1 MQKTKKKSFDW
12 YGMRQHFSIRKYHFG
27 AASVLLGMSL
37 ALGAGAQVA
46 QAEGTVASSEATT
59 VTIASSTAT
68 SASSEAVVTE
78 ETLASTTE
86 TSVLA
91 AETATSTST
100 ETVAS
105 TTETVASTT
114 ASSATTERSAAIN
127 YIVQYVLEDGTVV
140 KADVNAATVNTTET
154 TAKATVVVSTDL
166 PAGYELAS
174 GQTATVTQEVT
185 EGAANVVTVKVVKK
199 AEATTTTA
207 TTESK
212 AKETASSETT
222 TSTETAKPSEAATTA
237 TVAETVKTP
246 ATVEEAKVVLEQ
258 VTSEAE
264 VLANEAERLV
274 AAADSDN
281 TALKAAAA
289 ATKLTATEATA
300 VLNDS
305 AATLEAVNAQIDTV
319 RTNVEALVLELRKY
333 YVNGDIV
340 ALLNTTTSTTAATT
354 LNVTN
359 PNSVNYAQSGVWVI
373 PDPVKAANSGLP
385 VADVKAT
392 ITEAD
397 KGYPTGYSGDQDA
410 NRDTFLIYNLDTVD
424 GYGDGN
430 NFNDWVGHNYYIT
443 FSVSTDKTERETK
456 DVVYA
461 KLVEKTDAG
470 DVVVNTMEL
479 TPGVSNNF
487 DELKVLEGGGERGT
501 TKYGFLYTV
510 QTVNGGTTRSLA
522 IDNSNGS
529 NKNTHLYNKLEP
541 NVVGTEYNSSTAI
554 VPGSTT
560 QTTTYYVKENED
572 TGRPREML
580 AKYTQT
586 DGLVGDAFHI
596 AGAIDF
602 DNYELIASELPTVK
616 SGVLASDYVKGTQ
629 WVVLRGNYNE
639 ARLLTITDESG
650 SLQYQMYMLDP
661 NNPDW
666 ETFYKNNMA
675 NATIDDFKDYFK
687 LMFTS
692 EVIAPGNKNT
702 KEGTFSEKFYEA
714 DKLVLE
720 STVVQ
725 VLNHNGDVLGTLSD
739 DKSTITTTSGATI
752 SVASATNTMV
762 TDTNGDVYTLNH
774 LKVYKTDADGKY
786 VDVDGNVLTPI
797 LWHVDAP
804 QRKVN
809 GKDEIY
815 PGYGTKTPIETDT
828 VTVETGPWDKKDM
841 SKDTESVWYL
851 GWNYHTAA
859 SETRLTDSEAGKTA
873 WDFGGLEMSMPN
885 NNAKNEQHAR
895 YWYSEKGGVEVYY
908 ITADGTVLKDFTA
921 ADGSTVADKN
931 VLVDHGVAGTTY
943 NTETVR
949 YASITAADG
958 TVYYYKEIDT
968 KAADLHPVINDT
980 TDKDYRANEKIDAE
994 DGTITT
1000 DTVKQMTY
1008 VYEKAGSVNVNYVDV
1023 NGTEIKADVLD
1034 VENGQP
1040 GSNYDTLADNRPDTI
1055 VATDGKT
1062 YKLVPAGD
1070 YPVGTV
1076 AADSNLAS
1084 GDAPTGAVEAGV
1096 TKEVTYV
1103 YQEVKGNVIV
1113 NYVDENGKPISGITD
1128 ADKETAS
1135 TVEDTPE
1142 SSTGTE
1148 YNTTDLRPNTITTAD
1163 GKIYKLVPSANPANE
1178 TGKVVEGTT
1187 EVTYVYKLVE
1197 GDVIVHYVDTEG
1209 NTIAKDVTDTQ
1220 ITDTGTDYNTK
1231 KDNKPEKIV
1240 NDETGKT
1247 YYILPEN
1254 EVKDGSAPEVGKVVE
1269 GTSHVTYVYQEAGN
1283 VVVNYITEDGKP
1295 LSGTT
1300 NTGATTAS
1308 TVDDTKDGKPGSTYD
1323 TTDLKP
1329 TKITTD
1335 EGKTYELVPAS
1346 TVGDETGD
1354 VEAGKTKEV
1363 TYVYKEVKG
1372 NVVVNYVNT
1381 DGKVIQAPVTDTPE
1395 TSTGTDYN
1403 TTDKKPEKI
1412 VEDATGDVYYI
1423 LPQDEVQAGS
1433 APETGKVVEGTT
1445 EVTYVY
1451 QKAGNVVVNYITE
1464 DGTVIKD
1471 PVNDETNQK
1480 PGTEYNTTDNKPT
1493 TITTKDGKTYELI
1506 PAATRGNETGDVEA
1520 GKTTEVTYVYKEVK
1534 GSVVVNYISTTG
1546 EELQA
1551 QVVDTPESSTGTGYD
1566 TTDVKPETITTK
1578 DGRTF
1583 KLVPKMTQGSET
1595 GDVVPGV
1602 TEVTYVYEEVK
1613 GDVVVN
1619 YVNTDRKVI
1628 ATPVVDTKTTSTGTA
1643 YDTTDNKPEKIVEDA
1658 TGDVYYYKEV
1668 QAGSNETGKV
1678 VEGTTEVTYVYEK
1691 AGNVVVNYTLA
1702 DGTVIKDPVKDETNQ
1717 KPGSPYDTKDNKPET
1732 ITTTDG
1738 KVYKLVPTAT
1748 KGNETG
1754 DVEAGKTIEVTYIYE
1769 EVKSDVV
1776 VEYYNTAGEVIAK
1789 TVVDEDDKSVGTD
1802 YDTDVDNKPA
1812 KITTEDG
1819 TVYYYKEVKDSSAP
1833 TTGKVAET
1841 TTTVQYVYEQAGNV
1855 VVNYKL
1861 EDGTVIKAPV
1871 NDETNAKPGTEYNTT
1886 DNKPETITTADGKT
1900 YELIPTATIGKET
1913 GNVEAG
1919 KTTEVT
1925 YVYKEVKGSVVVNY
1939 VNTAGEV
1946 IAPQVVDTKTTST
1959 GTDYDTTDN
1968 KPAKITTKDGKTYK
1982 LVPTLTKGSET
1993 GDVVPGVTQ
2002 VTYVYEEVKGDVV
2015 VNYVNTDGKVIASQ
2029 VVDTKTT
2036 STGTDYDT
2044 TDNKPAKITAE
2055 DGTVYYYKE
2064 VDATSATETGKV
2076 VEGTTE
2082 ITYVYE
2088 QAGSVTV
2095 NYVTTD
2101 GTVIKSPVKD
2111 EENAEPGK
2119 TYSTEDNKPETITTE
2134 DGKTYK
2140 LVPNA
2145 TTGEEN
2151 GTITSGEDKQ
2161 VTYVYEEVKGDVVV
2175 EYYNTAGE
2183 KIAKDVEDT
2192 PASST
2197 GTAYTTLDN
2206 KPAKITAADG
2216 TVYYYKE
2223 VKADS
2228 AAETGDVV
2236 EGTTTV
2242 QYVYEPAGSV
2252 TVNYVTTNGTPI
2264 KTPVKDEENAEP
2276 GKSYSTEDNKPTT
2289 ITTEDGKTYKLV
2301 PSLTTGEEKGSV
2313 TPGEDKQVTYVY
2325 EEVKGNVVVNYID
2338 TEGNVIKAP
2347 VTDTPSTST
2356 GTSYDTTDNKPTT
2369 ITTEDGTEYKLVPV
2383 LTKGN
2388 ENGSVVE
2395 GTTQVTYVY
2404 QKVTPAAKTGNV
2416 VVEYYNTAGKQ
2427 IASDVVDTPETTT
2440 GTVYETFDFKPAS
2453 ITKDGVTYF
2462 YKEVKDT
2469 SAAEKGT
2476 VVEGTTTVQYVYEP
2490 AGSVTVNY
2498 VTTDGTVIKSPVKD
2512 EENAK
2517 PGKTYSTED
2526 NKPTTITTEDGKTY
2540 KLVPSSTTGEENGSV
2555 TSGEDKQVTY
2565 VYEEVKGDVVVN
2577 YIDTEGNVIK
2587 APVTDTPSTS
2597 TGTSYDTTDNKPTT
2611 ITTEDGT
2618 EYKLVPVLTKGEENG
2633 SVVEGT
2639 TQVTYVYQKV
2649 TTPAPNPNGSVV
2661 VNYVNTNGE
2670 TIATSVNDTTD
2681 AALDTTYNT
2690 TDFKPAVIKH
2700 NGVTYFYKEVK
2711 AGDNE
2716 SGKVVEGT
2724 TEVTYVYEPA
2734 GSVTVNYV
2742 TTNGTV
2748 IKSPVKDEENAEPG
2762 KTYTTEDNKPSTIT
2776 TEDGKTYKLVPSLTT
2791 GEENGSVTPGE
2802 DKQVTYVY
2810 EEVKGNVLVNYI
2822 DTEGN
2827 VIAAQVEDTSSTST
2841 GTSYD
2846 TTDNKPTTITI
2857 ADGSVY
2863 ELVPVLTQGN
2873 ENGSVVE
2880 GTTEVTYV
2888 YRKVSS
2894 AVKSPVTNHVDEN
2907 GKSISPQED
2916 GTKPNTSIPGYEFTG
2931 KTTTDEDGNVTHV
2944 YRKVSPKGTVVV
2956 NYVTEDGT
2964 VIKSPVNDETDA
2976 PAGKSYDTTDNKPTE
2991 ITKEDG
2997 SRYVLIPSKTIGTEN
3012 GTVEGGKTTEI
3023 TYVYKKVAN
3032 WIPEIPGVPEN
3043 ERPVVPYPFDPN
3055 NPDVPVTPTP
3065 GTVIPNVPGYTPVD
3079 PKDNT
3084 PLKPVD
3090 PNDPGKGYVPPTPE
3104 KPGEDTPIPYV
3115 QNGNVVVNYV
3125 TEDGTVIKAPVQD
3138 ETNVPAGKSYDT
3150 TDNKPKTITTEDG
3163 TTYELVRVDGSE
3175 NGKVEGGKTTEVT
3188 YVYRKVTPAKKV
3200 VTKHVDEE
3208 GNPIAPQED
3217 GTTPNKSIPG
3227 YEFTGKTTTDENG
3240 NTTHVYRKVT
3250 TPAKKVVT
3258 KHVDENGNPVS
3269 PQEEGTTPNKGNSIP
3284 GYVYVSTTTDS
3295 DGNTTHV
3302 YRKVKTSHI
3311 DENGNPISPEEEG
3324 KTSNKG
3330 TSIPGY
3336 EFTGKTITLPNGDT
3350 LHIYR
3355 KKTPGTPTT
3364 PVTPEPGRPGT
3375 QVPSAP
3381 AKPGQPATPKA
3392 GKAQLPNTGETSSAT
3407 GVLGVAM
3414 LVAALAIAGKRRRNE
3429 D

>member
-1 MQKTKKKSFDW
+1 MRKAKKKSFDW
-12 YGMRQHFSIRKYHFG
+12 YGTRQHFSIRKYHFG

-37 ALGAGAQVA
+37 ALGAGAQAV
-46 QAEGTVASSEATT
+46 QAEETLASSETT
-59 VTIASSTAT
+59 TAVASTTDT
-68 SASSEAVVTE
+68 SASSEAVVE
-78 ETLASTTE
+78 EATVASSTE
-86 TSVLA
+86 TAVSA
-91 AETATSTST
+91 SETATSTSSST
-100 ETVAS
+100 EAS
-105 TTETVASTT
+105 TTETVAT
-114 ASSATTERSAAIN
+114 ATATSTERSAVIN

-140 KADVNAATVNTTET
+140 KADVKLATVSTTE
-154 TAKATVVVSTDL
+154 ATGKTSVTVATEL

-199 AEATTTTA
+199 AEATA

-212 AKETASSETT
+212 ATETASSETT
-222 TSTETAKPSEAATTA
+222 TSTETKAATTEA
-237 TVAETVKTP
+237 VAETVKTP

-274 AAADSDN
+274 AASDSDN

-305 AATLEAVNAQIDTV
+305 AATLEAVNAQIDAV
-319 RTNVEALVLELRKY
+319 RTNVEAFAVELRKY
-333 YVNGDIV
+333 LGTDAIEIVLNNTFSDLQVGEGLGVLVEASTTATPSMDDPNGAGIKPHTLRTGITATSEPGWYTFDSYDLYSYNENMKGDVFKGTEVNAYMRFSMDSDPTTNTILAELVSKADGQVIEKHTVDPNSSVLFTYPKTIDTDNENILMRYETQTAVNGSTYGNLRFIGDGTGTIYNNTIIPV
-340 ALLNTTTSTTAATT
+340 YQINTTTYKVEDGRILATYNLQT
-354 LNVTN
+354 IGGQTVTSSGQRDFVGYEFVEKLVE
-359 PNSVNYAQSGVWVI
+359 PAQGGYPVGTVYVSGVVNT
-373 PDPVKAANSGLP
+373 A
-385 VADVKAT
+385 
-392 ITEAD
+392 
-397 KGYPTGYSGDQDA
+397 
-410 NRDTFLIYNLDTVD
+410 
-424 GYGDGN
+424 
-430 NFNDWVGHNYYIT
+430 
-443 FSVSTDKTERETK
+443 TDKTNTIQYKVIRTIVSNTEYVHDIYVLDPTYTGPVDWDGLDTRGFFKLLETSHLSYTPDRVQYDYNTEGRIWADHTIDPDTGYMVFAESPLNDK
-456 DVVYA
+456 GSKYRVVASWSGNDKTDGLYGRIYIGAQVWTKADTGADTPFGWKTFGDTFVNLDYAPFGIQQTLRGASTPAALTTTYVYRALKQEAIIRYQVEGATDYLEESAIQTGDSGTEINYSTQETIDKYKKLGYELVSDDFTITNGQDYDTDTTVRQEFLVVIKPRIEEVPNTAVPGQPVDPTDPNSPVWPDSINNLETTQEVTRTTEYKYEDGTPVRVDAAGNILPKGSEGTPLVKTETVTFTRPAQVNLVTGEVTYGEWAADSTDVLNGNLIPEITDYTATRTTLEGADAPMTESVTDKKVVATDADINEVVYYTPNP
-461 KLVEKTDAG
+461 KYG
-470 DVVVNTMEL
+470 DVVVNYVNTD
-479 TPGVSNNF
+479 G
-487 DELKVLEGGGERGT
+487 KVIANPVVDTNDAL
-501 TKYGFLYTV
+501 
-510 QTVNGGTTRSLA
+510 
-522 IDNSNGS
+522 
-529 NKNTHLYNKLEP
+529 
-541 NVVGTEYNSSTAI
+541 VGTDYSTADQVPEKI
-554 VPGSTT
+554 V
-560 QTTTYYVKENED
+560 ED
-572 TGRPREML
+572 ATG
-580 AKYTQT
+580 
-586 DGLVGDAFHI
+586 D
-596 AGAIDF
+596 
-602 DNYELIASELPTVK
+602 
-616 SGVLASDYVKGTQ
+616 
-629 WVVLRGNYNE
+629 
-639 ARLLTITDESG
+639 
-650 SLQYQMYMLDP
+650 
-661 NNPDW
+661 
-666 ETFYKNNMA
+666 
-675 NATIDDFKDYFK
+675 
-687 LMFTS
+687 
-692 EVIAPGNKNT
+692 
-702 KEGTFSEKFYEA
+702 
-714 DKLVLE
+714 
-720 STVVQ
+720 
-725 VLNHNGDVLGTLSD
+725 
-739 DKSTITTTSGATI
+739 
-752 SVASATNTMV
+752 
-762 TDTNGDVYTLNH
+762 
-774 LKVYKTDADGKY
+774 
-786 VDVDGNVLTPI
+786 
-797 LWHVDAP
+797 
-804 QRKVN
+804 
-809 GKDEIY
+809 
-815 PGYGTKTPIETDT
+815 
-828 VTVETGPWDKKDM
+828 
-841 SKDTESVWYL
+841 
-851 GWNYHTAA
+851 
-859 SETRLTDSEAGKTA
+859 
-873 WDFGGLEMSMPN
+873 
-885 NNAKNEQHAR
+885 
-895 YWYSEKGGVEVYY
+895 
-908 ITADGTVLKDFTA
+908 
-921 ADGSTVADKN
+921 
-931 VLVDHGVAGTTY
+931 
-943 NTETVR
+943 
-949 YASITAADG
+949 
-958 TVYYYKEIDT
+958 VYYYKEIKPEDAT
-968 KAADLHPVINDT
+968 KETGTVVEGT
-980 TDKDYRANEKIDAE
+980 TE
-994 DGTITT
+994 
-1000 DTVKQMTY
+1000 VTY
-1008 VYEKAGSVNVNYVDV
+1008 VYEKAGDVVIKYVDV
-1023 NGTEIKADVLD
+1023 NGLELKAPV
-1034 VENGQP
+1034 
-1040 GSNYDTLADNRPDTI
+1040 SDT
-1055 VATDGKT
+1055 TDGKPGSDYNTAEGTEKPATITTADGKVYKLAPAAT
-1062 YKLVPAGD
+1062 YK
-1070 YPVGTV
+1070 VGTV
-1076 AADSNLAS
+1076 SDDNNLTS
-1084 GDAPTGAVEAGV
+1084 GATPTGTVEAGV

-1103 YQEVKGNVIV
+1103 YQEVKSDVVVEYYDTEGN
-1113 NYVDENGKPISGITD
+1113 PISGT
-1128 ADKETAS
+1128 ETGNATS
-1135 TVEDTPE
+1135 VEDTKDA
-1142 SSTGTE
+1142 SVGTD
-1148 YNTTDLRPNTITTAD
+1148 YNTDDKKPAKITAAD
-1163 GKIYKLVPSANPANE
+1163 GTVYYYKEVKDTSKPT
-1178 TGKVVEGTT
+1178 TGKVAETT
-1187 EVTYVYKLVE
+1187 TTVQYVYEKA
-1197 GDVIVHYVDTEG
+1197 GDVIVHYIT
-1209 NTIAKDVTDTQ
+1209 TD
-1220 ITDTGTDYNTK
+1220 GT
-1231 KDNKPEKIV
+1231 PI
-1240 NDETGKT
+1240 
-1247 YYILPEN
+1247 
-1254 EVKDGSAPEVGKVVE
+1254 
-1269 GTSHVTYVYQEAGN
+1269 
-1283 VVVNYITEDGKP
+1283 
-1295 LSGTT
+1295 SGVT
-1300 NTGATTAS
+1300 NTGSVTAS
-1308 TVDDTKDGKPGSTYD
+1308 TVDDTVNGKPGSTYD
-1323 TTDLKP
+1323 TSDLRP
-1329 TKITTD
+1329 TTITTD
-1335 EGKTYELVPAS
+1335 EGKTYELVP
-1346 TVGDETGD
+1346 T
-1354 VEAGKTKEV
+1354 
-1363 TYVYKEVKG
+1363 
-1372 NVVVNYVNT
+1372 
-1381 DGKVIQAPVTDTPE
+1381 
-1395 TSTGTDYN
+1395 
-1403 TTDKKPEKI
+1403 
-1412 VEDATGDVYYI
+1412 ATI
-1423 LPQDEVQAGS
+1423 
-1433 APETGKVVEGTT
+1433 
-1445 EVTYVY
+1445 
-1451 QKAGNVVVNYITE
+1451 
-1464 DGTVIKD
+1464 
-1471 PVNDETNQK
+1471 
-1480 PGTEYNTTDNKPT
+1480 
-1493 TITTKDGKTYELI
+1493 
-1506 PAATRGNETGDVEA
+1506 GNETGDVEA

-1619 YVNTDRKVI
+1619 YVNTDGKVI

-1658 TGDVYYYKEV
+1658 TGDVYYILPTDEV
-1668 QAGSNETGKV
+1668 KAGDKETGKV
-1678 VEGTTEVTYVYEK
+1678 VEGTTEVTYIYQK
-1691 AGNVVVNYTLA
+1691 AGNVVVNYITE
-1702 DGTVIKDPVKDETNQ
+1702 DGTVIKQPVNDETNQ
-1717 KPGSPYDTKDNKPET
+1717 KPGTEYNTTDNKHET
-1732 ITTTDG
+1732 IITTDG
-1738 KVYKLVPTAT
+1738 KVYKLVPAAT
-1748 KGNETG
+1748 IGNETG
-1754 DVEAGKTIEVTYIYE
+1754 DVEAGKTTEVTYVYK
-1769 EVKSDVV
+1769 EVTSDVV

-1841 TTTVQYVYEQAGNV
+1841 TTTVQ
-1855 VVNYKL
+1855 
-1861 EDGTVIKAPV
+1861 
-1871 NDETNAKPGTEYNTT
+1871 
-1886 DNKPETITTADGKT
+1886 
-1900 YELIPTATIGKET
+1900 
-1913 GNVEAG
+1913 
-1919 KTTEVT
+1919 
-1925 YVYKEVKGSVVVNY
+1925 
-1939 VNTAGEV
+1939 
-1946 IAPQVVDTKTTST
+1946 
-1959 GTDYDTTDN
+1959 
-1968 KPAKITTKDGKTYK
+1968 
-1982 LVPTLTKGSET
+1982 
-1993 GDVVPGVTQ
+1993 
-2002 VTYVYEEVKGDVV
+2002 
-2015 VNYVNTDGKVIASQ
+2015 
-2029 VVDTKTT
+2029 
-2036 STGTDYDT
+2036 
-2044 TDNKPAKITAE
+2044 
-2055 DGTVYYYKE
+2055 
-2064 VDATSATETGKV
+2064 
-2076 VEGTTE
+2076 
-2082 ITYVYE
+2082 YVYE

-2197 GTAYTTLDN
+2197 GTAYTTLDY
-2206 KPAKITAADG
+2206 KPTKITAADG

-2242 QYVYEPAGSV
+2242 KYVYEQAGNV
-2252 TVNYVTTNGTPI
+2252 VVNYITEDGTVIKKPVNDETNAAPGSEYNTT
-2264 KTPVKDEENAEP
+2264 
-2276 GKSYSTEDNKPTT
+2276 DNKPTT
-2289 ITTEDGKTYKLV
+2289 ITTEDGKTYELIPTATIGTEEGTVEAGK
-2301 PSLTTGEEKGSV
+2301 TTE
-2313 TPGEDKQVTYVY
+2313 VTYVY
-2325 EEVKGNVVVNYID
+2325 KEVKGSVVVNYVTTD
-2338 TEGNVIKAP
+2338 GTVIQAP
-2347 VTDTPSTST
+2347 VTDTPETST

-2369 ITTEDGTEYKLVPV
+2369 ITKDGKTYKLVPT
-2383 LTKGN
+2383 LTKGSETGDVVPGVTEVTYVYEEVKGDVVVN
-2388 ENGSVVE
+2388 YVNTDGKVIATPVVDTKTTSTGTAYDTTDNKPTKIVEDSTGDVYYYKEVDATSATETGKVVE
-2395 GTTQVTYVY
+2395 GTTEVTYVY
-2404 QKVTPAAKTGNV
+2404 EQAGNVVVNYITEDGTVIKSPVNDETNAAPGSGYNTTDNKPTTITTEDGTTYELVPSATIGTENGEVESGKTTEVTYVYRKVETPTPVAKTGNV
-2416 VVEYYNTAGKQ
+2416 VVEYYNTAGEE

-2498 VTTDGTVIKSPVKD
+2498 VTTNGTVIKSPVKD
-2512 EENAK
+2512 EENAE

-2540 KLVPSSTTGEENGSV
+2540 KLVPSLTTGEENGSV

-2681 AALDTTYNT
+2681 AALDTTYDT
-2690 TDFKPAVIKH
+2690 TDYKPAVIKH

-2762 KTYTTEDNKPSTIT
+2762 KTYTTEDNKPTTIT

-2791 GEENGSVTPGE
+2791 GEENGSVTSGE
-2802 DKQVTYVY
+2802 DKKVTYVY
-2810 EEVKGNVLVNYI
+2810 EEVKGNVVVNYI

-2827 VIAAQVEDTSSTST
+2827 VIKASVTDTPSTST
-2841 GTSYD
+2841 GTSYN

-2880 GTTEVTYV
+2880 GTTQVTYV

-2916 GTKPNTSIPGYEFTG
+2916 GTKPNRSIPNFEFTG
-2931 KTTTDEDGNVTHV
+2931 KTTIDEDGNVTHV

-2976 PAGKSYDTTDNKPTE
+2976 PAGKSYGTTDNKPTE
-2991 ITKEDG
+2991 ITTEDG

-3227 YEFTGKTTTDENG
+3227 YEFTGKT
-3240 NTTHVYRKVT
+3240 V
-3250 TPAKKVVT
+3250 
-3258 KHVDENGNPVS
+3258 
-3269 PQEEGTTPNKGNSIP
+3269 
-3284 GYVYVSTTTDS
+3284 TDS
-3295 DGNTTHV
+3295 DGNTTHI
-3302 YRKVKTSHI
+3302 YRKVVTNHV
-3311 DENGNPISPEEEG
+3311 DEDGNIINPQED
-3324 KTSNKG
+3324 G
-3330 TSIPGY
+3330 TTPDKSIPGY

-3350 LHIYR
+3350 IHIYR

-3375 QVPSAP
+3375 PVTPTP
-3381 AKPGQPATPKA
+3381 GKPGTPATPTP
-3392 GKAQLPNTGETSSAT
+3392 GKPGTPATPAPGKPATPATPASAAPGQLPNTGETSSAA
-3407 GVLGVAM
+3407 GVLGAAM

>member
-1 MQKTKKKSFDW
+1 MRKAKKKSFDW
-12 YGMRQHFSIRKYHFG
+12 YGTRQHFSIRKYHFG

-37 ALGAGAQVA
+37 ALGAGAQAV
-46 QAEGTVASSEATT
+46 QA
-59 VTIASSTAT
+59 
-68 SASSEAVVTE
+68 E
-78 ETLASTTE
+78 ETLASSETTTAVASTTDTSASTEAVVEEATVASSTE
-86 TSVLA
+86 TAVSA
-91 AETATSTST
+91 SETATSTSSST
-100 ETVAS
+100 EAS
-105 TTETVASTT
+105 TTETVAT
-114 ASSATTERSAAIN
+114 ATATSTERSAAIN

-140 KADVNAATVNTTET
+140 KADVKLAAVSTTEA
-154 TAKATVVVSTDL
+154 TAKTSVTVATEL

-174 GQTATVTQEVT
+174 GQTATVTQDVT

-199 AEATTTTA
+199 AEATTTTS

-212 AKETASSETT
+212 ATETATSETT
-222 TSTETAKPSEAATTA
+222 TSTETKAATTEA
-237 TVAETVKTP
+237 VAETVKTP
-246 ATVEEAKVVLEQ
+246 TTVEEAKVVLEQ

-274 AAADSDN
+274 AASDSDN

-305 AATLEAVNAQIDTV
+305 AATLESVNAQIDAV
-319 RTNVEALVLELRKY
+319 RTNVEALALELRKY

-340 ALLNTTTSTTAATT
+340 ALLNTTTSTTAATS
-354 LNVTN
+354 LKVTN
-359 PNSVNYAQSGVWVI
+359 PNSVDYAQDGIWVI

-385 VADVKAT
+385 VADVEAT

-410 NRDTFLIYNLDTVD
+410 NRDTFLIYNLDTVN

-430 NFNDWVGHNYYIT
+430 NFNDWVGKNYYIT

-487 DELKVLEGGGERGT
+487 DQLKVLEGDATHNT
-501 TKYGFLYTV
+501 TYGFLYTV

-522 IDNSNGS
+522 ISNTNGS
-529 NKNTHLYNKLEP
+529 NKNTHLYNKLETTK
-541 NVVGTEYNSSTAI
+541 VGTEYNSSTAI

-629 WVVLRGNYNE
+629 WIVLRGNYNE

-675 NATIDDFKDYFK
+675 NATIDDLKDYFK

-774 LKVYKTDADGKY
+774 LKVYKTDADGNY
-786 VDVDGNVLTPI
+786 VDADGNVLTPI
-797 LWHVDAP
+797 LWSVDAP

-809 GKDEIY
+809 DHYEIY
-815 PGYGTKTPIETDT
+815 PGYGTVTPFKTDT
-828 VTVETGPWDKKDM
+828 VTVETGPWDKTDM

-851 GWNYHTAA
+851 GWNYHTAD
-859 SETRLTDSEAGKTA
+859 SEKRLTDTEAGKTA

-895 YWYSEKGGVEVYY
+895 YWYTEKGGVEVYY
-908 ITADGTVLKDFTA
+908 ITSDGTVLKNFTA
-921 ADGSTVADKN
+921 NDGSTVADKN
-931 VLVDHGVAGTTY
+931 VVVDHGDTDSAYDTTS
-943 NTETVR
+943 VR
-949 YASITAADG
+949 YSSIKAADG
-958 TVYYYKEIDT
+958 TVYLYKEIDT
-968 KAADLHPVINDT
+968 TTANLHPVVNDT
-980 TDKDYRANEKIDAE
+980 TDTDYRANEKIDAE
-994 DGTITT
+994 TGTIKT
-1000 DTVKQMTY
+1000 DTVKQLTY
-1008 VYEKAGSVNVNYVDV
+1008 VYEKAG
-1023 NGTEIKADVLD
+1023 
-1034 VENGQP
+1034 
-1040 GSNYDTLADNRPDTI
+1040 
-1055 VATDGKT
+1055 
-1062 YKLVPAGD
+1062 
-1070 YPVGTV
+1070 
-1076 AADSNLAS
+1076 
-1084 GDAPTGAVEAGV
+1084 
-1096 TKEVTYV
+1096 
-1103 YQEVKGNVIV
+1103 NVIV
-1113 NYVDENGKPISGITD
+1113 HYVDENGQPISGITN
-1128 ADKETAS
+1128 AGTKNQGTTES
-1135 TVEDTPE
+1135 TVTDTDY
-1142 SSTGTE
+1142 SVGGTA
-1148 YNTTDLRPNTITTAD
+1148 YDTKDLKPNTITTAD
-1163 GKIYKLVPSANPANE
+1163 GKIYKLVPAATQGNE
-1178 TGKVVEGTT
+1178 TGEVVAGETL

-1209 NTIAKDVTDTQ
+1209 NTIADDVTDTQ
-1220 ITDTGTDYNTK
+1220 ITDTGTDYDTT
-1231 KDNKPEKIV
+1231 DNKPNKIV
-1240 NDETGKT
+1240 NDKTGDV
-1247 YYILPEN
+1247 YYILPTD
-1254 EVKDGSAPEVGKVVE
+1254 EVKAGDKETGKVVE
-1269 GTSHVTYVYQEAGN
+1269 GTTEVTYIYQKAGN

-1346 TVGDETGD
+1346 TVGDETGT

-1619 YVNTDRKVI
+1619 YVNTDGKVI
-1628 ATPVVDTKTTSTGTA
+1628 ASQVVDTKTTSTGTD

-1658 TGDVYYYKEV
+1658 TGDVYYILPTDEV
-1668 QAGSNETGKV
+1668 KAGDKETGKV
-1678 VEGTTEVTYVYEK
+1678 VEGTTEVTYIYQK
-1691 AGNVVVNYTLA
+1691 AGNVVVNYITE
-1702 DGTVIKDPVKDETNQ
+1702 DGTVIKQPVNDETNQ
-1717 KPGSPYDTKDNKPET
+1717 KPGTEYNTTDNKHET

-1738 KVYKLVPTAT
+1738 KVYKLVPAAT
-1748 KGNETG
+1748 IGNETG
-1754 DVEAGKTIEVTYIYE
+1754 DVEAGKTTEVTYVYK
-1769 EVKSDVV
+1769 EVTSDVV

-1789 TVVDEDDKSVGTD
+1789 TVVDEDDKSVGTV
-1802 YDTDVDNKPA
+1802 YNTDEDNKPE

-1855 VVNYKL
+1855 VVNYIT
-1861 EDGTVIKAPV
+1861 EDGTVIKDPV
-1871 NDETNAKPGTEYNTT
+1871 NDETNAAPGSDYNTT
-1886 DNKPETITTADGKT
+1886 DNKPTTITTENGKT
-1900 YELIPTATIGKET
+1900 YELIPTATIGNET

-1939 VNTAGEV
+1939 VTTDGTV
-1946 IAPQVVDTKTTST
+1946 IQARVTDTPETST
-1959 GTDYDTTDN
+1959 GTSYDTTDN
-1968 KPAKITTKDGKTYK
+1968 KPTTITKDGKTYK

-2015 VNYVNTDGKVIASQ
+2015 VNYVNTAGEVIAPQ

-2036 STGTDYDT
+2036 STGTGYDT
-2044 TDNKPAKITAE
+2044 TDNKPAKITTE

-2064 VDATSATETGKV
+2064 VDAKSATETGNV

-2082 ITYVYE
+2082 VTYVYE
-2088 QAGSVTV
+2088 KAGSVTV

-2101 GTVIKSPVKD
+2101 GTVIKS
-2111 EENAEPGK
+2111 
-2119 TYSTEDNKPETITTE
+2119 
-2134 DGKTYK
+2134 
-2140 LVPNA
+2140 
-2145 TTGEEN
+2145 
-2151 GTITSGEDKQ
+2151 
-2161 VTYVYEEVKGDVVV
+2161 
-2175 EYYNTAGE
+2175 
-2183 KIAKDVEDT
+2183 
-2192 PASST
+2192 
-2197 GTAYTTLDN
+2197 
-2206 KPAKITAADG
+2206 
-2216 TVYYYKE
+2216 
-2223 VKADS
+2223 
-2228 AAETGDVV
+2228 
-2236 EGTTTV
+2236 
-2242 QYVYEPAGSV
+2242 
-2252 TVNYVTTNGTPI
+2252 
-2264 KTPVKDEENAEP
+2264 PVKDEENAEP

-2289 ITTEDGKTYKLV
+2289 ITTEDGKTYRLV
-2301 PSLTTGEEKGSV
+2301 PNKTTGEENGTV
-2313 TPGEDKQVTYVY
+2313 TSGEDKQITYVY
-2325 EEVKGNVVVNYID
+2325 EEVKGDVVVNYVD

-2347 VTDTPSTST
+2347 VTDTASTST
-2356 GTSYDTTDNKPTT
+2356 GTAYDTTDNKPET

-2416 VVEYYNTAGKQ
+2416 VVEYYNTAGEK

-2498 VTTDGTVIKSPVKD
+2498 VTTNGTVIKSPVKD
-2512 EENAK
+2512 EENAE

-2526 NKPTTITTEDGKTY
+2526 NKPSTITTEDGKTY
-2540 KLVPSSTTGEENGSV
+2540 KLVPNSTTGEENGSV

-2681 AALDTTYNT
+2681 AALDTAYDT
-2690 TDFKPAVIKH
+2690 TDYKPAVIKH
-2700 NGVTYFYKEVK
+2700 NGVTYYYKEVK
-2711 AGDNE
+2711 AGDSE
-2716 SGKVVEGT
+2716 TGKVVEGT

-2742 TTNGTV
+2742 TTDGTV
-2748 IKSPVKDEENAEPG
+2748 IKTPVKDEENAEPG
-2762 KTYTTEDNKPSTIT
+2762 KTYSTEDNKPTTIT

-2791 GEENGSVTPGE
+2791 GEENGSVTSGE

-2810 EEVKGNVLVNYI
+2810 EEVKGNVVVNYI

-2827 VIAAQVEDTSSTST
+2827 VIASPVEDTASTST
-2841 GTSYD
+2841 GTGYN
-2846 TTDNKPTTITI
+2846 TTDNKPTTITT

-2863 ELVPVLTQGN
+2863 EIVPVLTQGN

-2880 GTTEVTYV
+2880 GTTQVTYV

-2907 GKSISPQED
+2907 GKTISPQED

-2931 KTTTDEDGNVTHV
+2931 KTTVDEDGNVTHV
-2944 YRKVSPKGTVVV
+2944 YRKVTPKGTVVV

-2964 VIKSPVNDETDA
+2964 VISKPVTDT
-2976 PAGKSYDTTDNKPTE
+2976 PSSDVDTPYDTTDNKP
-2991 ITKEDG
+2991 G
-2997 SRYVLIPSKTIGTEN
+2997 
-3012 GTVEGGKTTEI
+3012 
-3023 TYVYKKVAN
+3023 
-3032 WIPEIPGVPEN
+3032 
-3043 ERPVVPYPFDPN
+3043 
-3055 NPDVPVTPTP
+3055 
-3065 GTVIPNVPGYTPVD
+3065 
-3079 PKDNT
+3079 
-3084 PLKPVD
+3084 
-3090 PNDPGKGYVPPTPE
+3090 
-3104 KPGEDTPIPYV
+3104 
-3115 QNGNVVVNYV
+3115 
-3125 TEDGTVIKAPVQD
+3125 
-3138 ETNVPAGKSYDT
+3138 
-3150 TDNKPKTITTEDG
+3150 TITFNGEE
-3163 TTYELVRVDGSE
+3163 YELVRVDGTE
-3175 NGKVEGGKTTEVT
+3175 NGKVVEGETVVT
-3188 YVYRKVTPAKKV
+3188 YVYRKVTPAKTV

-3250 TPAKKVVT
+3250 PAKKVVT
-3258 KHVDENGNPVS
+3258 KHVDENGNPIA
-3269 PQEEGTTPNKGNSIP
+3269 PQEDGTTPNK
-3284 GYVYVSTTTDS
+3284 
-3295 DGNTTHV
+3295 
-3302 YRKVKTSHI
+3302 
-3311 DENGNPISPEEEG
+3311 
-3324 KTSNKG
+3324 
-3330 TSIPGY
+3330 SIPGY
-3336 EFTGKTITLPNGDT
+3336 EFTGKTTTDENGNTTHVYRKVTPAKKVVTNHVDEDGNPIAPQEDGTTPNKSIPGYEFTGKTVTDSDGNT
-3350 LHIYR
+3350 THIYR
-3355 KKTPGTPTT
+3355 KVETPAKKVVTNHVDENGNPIAPQEDGTTPNKSIPGYEFTGKTYTDENGNTIHVYRKIPTT

-3375 QVPSAP
+3375 PVTPTP
-3381 AKPGQPATPKA
+3381 GKPGTPVTPEPGRPGTPATPA
-3392 GKAQLPNTGETSSAT
+3392 TPAPGKPATPATPASAAPGQLPNTGETSSAA
-3407 GVLGVAM
+3407 GVLGAAM
-3414 LVAALAIAGKRRRNE
+3414 LVAALALVGKRRRNE

>member
-1 MQKTKKKSFDW
+1 MRKAKKKSFDW
-12 YGMRQHFSIRKYHFG
+12 YGTRQHFSIRKYHFG

-37 ALGAGAQVA
+37 ALGAGAQAV
-46 QAEGTVASSEATT
+46 QAEETLASSETT
-59 VTIASSTAT
+59 TAVASTTDT
-68 SASSEAVVTE
+68 SASSEAVVE
-78 ETLASTTE
+78 EATVASSTE
-86 TSVLA
+86 TAVSA
-91 AETATSTST
+91 SETATSTSSST
-100 ETVAS
+100 EAS
-105 TTETVASTT
+105 TTETVAT
-114 ASSATTERSAAIN
+114 ATATSTERSAAIN

-199 AEATTTTA
+199 AEEKAAITSETTSSATTTA
-207 TTESK
+207 TEE
-212 AKETASSETT
+212 ATT
-222 TSTETAKPSEAATTA
+222 PATA
-237 TVAETVKTP
+237 TVTETVKTP

-274 AAADSDN
+274 AASDSDN

-305 AATLEAVNAQIDTV
+305 AATLESVNAQIDAV
-319 RTNVEALVLELRKY
+319 RTNVEALALELRKY
-333 YVNGDIV
+333 FVNGDIV
-340 ALLNTTTSTTAATT
+340 ALLNTTTSADGTSTIDASNA
-354 LNVTN
+354 
-359 PNSVNYAQSGVWVI
+359 NSIYYAQNGVWYI

-385 VADVKAT
+385 VGDQEAT
-392 ITEAD
+392 ITEGNKNIPD
-397 KGYPTGYSGDQDA
+397 GYIADQDA
-410 NRDTFLIYNLDTVD
+410 NRDTFLILNLDAVA
-424 GYGDGN
+424 GDGLG
-430 NFNDWVGHNYYIT
+430 FNEWVGKNYYIT
-443 FSVSTDKTERETK
+443 FSVSTDKAERDAN

-461 KLVEKTDAG
+461 KLVEKTDSG
-470 DVVVNTMEL
+470 STVVNTIEL
-479 TPGVSNNF
+479 QKGIQNNF
-487 DELKVLEGGGERGT
+487 DELKVLEGDRDRGT
-501 TKYGFLYTV
+501 VYGFTYNV
-510 QTVNGGTTRSLA
+510 QTVNGGTTRNIALA
-522 IDNSNGS
+522 NSNGNNRNAIVYS
-529 NKNTHLYNKLEP
+529 KLESSR
-541 NVVGTEYNSSTAI
+541 VGVPFTATTFL
-554 VPGSTT
+554 VTGSTT
-560 QTTTYYVKENED
+560 QTTSYFVKENAS
-572 TGRPREML
+572 TGRVRELL

-586 DGLVGDAFHI
+586 DGLIGDAFHI

-602 DNYELIASELPTVK
+602 DNYELIDSELPTVT
-616 SGVLASDYVKGTQ
+616 SGTLVSDYVVGTQ
-629 WVVLRGNYNE
+629 YVVLRGTYNE
-639 ARLLTITDESG
+639 ARMYTITDLNG
-650 SLQYQMYMLDP
+650 SVQIQTYMLDP

-666 ETFYKNNMA
+666 ETFYKNNMN
-675 NATIDDFKDYFK
+675 NATISDFPEYFK
-687 LMFTS
+687 LMFTT
-692 EVIAPGNKNT
+692 EVIAPQGYNS
-702 KEGTFSEKFYEA
+702 KEGTFSSKFYEA

-720 STVVQ
+720 STEIQ
-725 VLNHNGDVLGTLSD
+725 VLDANGDVLGVLSD
-739 DKSTITTTSGATI
+739 DKTTIKTTSGATI
-752 SVASATNTMV
+752 SVASTTDTMV
-762 TDTNGDVYTLNH
+762 TGKDGTIYTVNYN
-774 LKVYKTDADGKY
+774 KIYKTDADGNY
-786 VDVDGNVLTPI
+786 VDADGNVLTPI
-797 LWHVDAP
+797 VWDYQKPNNEFVPGIYHDGEKGVD
-804 QRKVN
+804 
-809 GKDEIY
+809 GI
-815 PGYGTKTPIETDT
+815 TIS
-828 VTVETGPWDKKDM
+828 TGPL
-841 SKDTESVWYL
+841 SATEHPEGVLYFGYTYKTSE
-851 GWNYHTAA
+851 
-859 SETRLTDSEAGKTA
+859 SETRLTDSEKDKR
-873 WDFGGLEMSMPN
+873 WDVGGLEQTLR
-885 NNAKNEQHAR
+885 NANSKNEQHAR
-895 YWYSEKGGVEVYY
+895 YWYIEKGGVEVYY
-908 ITADGTVLKDFTA
+908 ITEDGTVLTDFTA

-931 VLVDHGVAGTTY
+931 VIVGHGDTDSAYDTSS
-943 NTETVR
+943 VR
-949 YASITAADG
+949 YTSIKTADG
-958 TVYYYKEIDT
+958 TVYLYKEIDT
-968 KAADLHPVINDT
+968 TTANLHPVVNDT
-980 TDKDYRANEKIDAE
+980 TDTDYRANEKIDAE
-994 DGTITT
+994 TGTIKT
-1000 DTVKQMTY
+1000 DTVKQLTY
-1008 VYEKAGSVNVNYVDV
+1008 VYEKAG
-1023 NGTEIKADVLD
+1023 
-1034 VENGQP
+1034 
-1040 GSNYDTLADNRPDTI
+1040 
-1055 VATDGKT
+1055 
-1062 YKLVPAGD
+1062 
-1070 YPVGTV
+1070 
-1076 AADSNLAS
+1076 
-1084 GDAPTGAVEAGV
+1084 
-1096 TKEVTYV
+1096 
-1103 YQEVKGNVIV
+1103 NVIV
-1113 NYVDENGKPISGITD
+1113 HYVDENGNPISGTTD
-1128 ADKETAS
+1128 VGTQTDS
-1135 TVEDTPE
+1135 TVTDTDY
-1142 SSTGTE
+1142 SVGGTA
-1148 YNTTDLRPNTITTAD
+1148 YDTKDLKPNTITTAD
-1163 GKIYKLVPSANPANE
+1163 GKIYKLVPAATQGNE
-1178 TGKVVEGTT
+1178 TGEVVAGETL

-1209 NTIAKDVTDTQ
+1209 NTIADDVTDQ
-1220 ITDTGTDYNTK
+1220 VITDTGTDYDTT
-1231 KDNKPEKIV
+1231 DNKPEKIV
-1240 NDETGKT
+1240 NDETGDV
-1247 YYILPEN
+1247 YYILPTK
-1254 EVKDGSAPEVGKVVE
+1254 EVKAGDNETGKVVE
-1269 GTSHVTYVYQEAGN
+1269 GTTEVTYIYQKAGNVVVHYELEDGTPLLDPVKDVENGKPGDKDDPADDYTTTDQIKETITTADGKVYKRVPEKTKGNETGDVEAGKTIDVTYIYEEVKSDVVVEYYDTDGNPISGTETGGKTSVVDTDNASVGTAYDTDIDNRPDKITAADGTVYYYKEVKDTSAPTTGKVAETTTTVQYVYEKAGN
-1283 VVVNYITEDGKP
+1283 VVVNYITEDGTP
-1295 LSGTT
+1295 LAGTT
-1300 NTGATTAS
+1300 DTGATTAS

-1329 TKITTD
+1329 TTITTAD
-1335 EGKTYELVPAS
+1335 GKTYTLVEAS
-1346 TVGDETGD
+1346 TIGDETGTVD
-1354 VEAGKTKEV
+1354 AGVTKEV
-1363 TYVYKEVKG
+1363 TYVYKEVKGSVVVNYVDENGNPISGVTDAGKETASTVEDTPETSTGTKYDTTDLRPNTITTADGKTYKLVPKLTQGSETGDVVPGVTQVTYVYEEVKGDVVVEYYDTKGNLISGLSDKGEAVDTKEVDTPSTSTGTAYNTDEDHKPNTITTADGTVYYYKEVKDTSASTTGKVVEGTTTVQYVYEQAGSVTVNYVTTDGTPIKTPVKDEENAEPGKSYSTEDNKPETITTEDGKTYRLVPNKTTGEETGTVTSGEDKQITYVYEEVKG

-1381 DGKVIQAPVTDTPE
+1381 DGKVIASQVDDTKT

-1403 TTDKKPEKI
+1403 TTDNKPEKI

-1619 YVNTDRKVI
+1619 YVNTDGKVI

-1789 TVVDEDDKSVGTD
+1789 TVVDEDDKSVGTV
-1802 YDTDVDNKPA
+1802 YNTDEDNKPE

-1855 VVNYKL
+1855 VVNYIT
-1861 EDGTVIKAPV
+1861 EDGTVIKDPV
-1871 NDETNAKPGTEYNTT
+1871 NDETNQKPGTEYNTT
-1886 DNKPETITTADGKT
+1886 DNKPTTITTKDGKT
-1900 YELIPTATIGKET
+1900 YELIPAATRGNET
-1913 GNVEAG
+1913 GDVEAG

-1925 YVYKEVKGSVVVNY
+1925 YVYKEVKGSVVVNYVTTDGTVIQDPVTDTPETSTGTDYSTTDNKPETITTKDGKTYKLVPTLTKGSETGDVVPGVTEVTYVYEEVKGDVVVNY

-1959 GTDYDTTDN
+1959 GTDYDTKDN
-1968 KPAKITTKDGKTYK
+1968 KPAKITT
-1982 LVPTLTKGSET
+1982 
-1993 GDVVPGVTQ
+1993 
-2002 VTYVYEEVKGDVV
+2002 
-2015 VNYVNTDGKVIASQ
+2015 
-2029 VVDTKTT
+2029 
-2036 STGTDYDT
+2036 
-2044 TDNKPAKITAE
+2044 E

-2088 QAGSVTV
+2088 PAGSVTV

-2111 EENAEPGK
+2111 EENAKPGK
-2119 TYSTEDNKPETITTE
+2119 TYSTEDNKPSTITTE

-2161 VTYVYEEVKGDVVV
+2161 VTYVYEEVKGNVVV

-2183 KIAKDVEDT
+2183 KIAEDVEDT

-2242 QYVYEPAGSV
+2242 
-2252 TVNYVTTNGTPI
+2252 
-2264 KTPVKDEENAEP
+2264 K
-2276 GKSYSTEDNKPTT
+2276 
-2289 ITTEDGKTYKLV
+2289 
-2301 PSLTTGEEKGSV
+2301 
-2313 TPGEDKQVTYVY
+2313 
-2325 EEVKGNVVVNYID
+2325 
-2338 TEGNVIKAP
+2338 
-2347 VTDTPSTST
+2347 
-2356 GTSYDTTDNKPTT
+2356 
-2369 ITTEDGTEYKLVPV
+2369 
-2383 LTKGN
+2383 
-2388 ENGSVVE
+2388 
-2395 GTTQVTYVY
+2395 
-2404 QKVTPAAKTGNV
+2404 
-2416 VVEYYNTAGKQ
+2416 
-2427 IASDVVDTPETTT
+2427 
-2440 GTVYETFDFKPAS
+2440 
-2453 ITKDGVTYF
+2453 
-2462 YKEVKDT
+2462 
-2469 SAAEKGT
+2469 
-2476 VVEGTTTVQYVYEP
+2476 YVYEP

-2498 VTTDGTVIKSPVKD
+2498 VTTDGTEIKSPVKD
-2512 EENAK
+2512 EENAE

-2540 KLVPSSTTGEENGSV
+2540 KLVPNATTGEENGTI

-2565 VYEEVKGDVVVN
+2565 VYEEVKGSVVVNYVTTDGTVLQDPVTDTPETSTGTDYSTTDNKPGTITTADGKTYKLVPTLTKGSETGKVVEGVTQVTYVYEEVKGDVVVN
-2577 YIDTEGNVIK
+2577 YVNTDGKVIATQVVDTK
-2587 APVTDTPSTS
+2587 TTS
-2597 TGTSYDTTDNKPTT
+2597 TGTAYDTTDNKPEK
-2611 ITTEDGT
+2611 IVEDATGD
-2618 EYKLVPVLTKGEENG
+2618 
-2633 SVVEGT
+2633 
-2639 TQVTYVYQKV
+2639 VY
-2649 TTPAPNPNGSVV
+2649 
-2661 VNYVNTNGE
+2661 Y
-2670 TIATSVNDTTD
+2670 
-2681 AALDTTYNT
+2681 
-2690 TDFKPAVIKH
+2690 
-2700 NGVTYFYKEVK
+2700 YKEVQ
-2711 AGDNE
+2711 AGSNE
-2716 SGKVVEGT
+2716 TGKVVEGT
-2724 TEVTYVYEPA
+2724 TEVTYVYEKA
-2734 GSVTVNYV
+2734 GN
-2742 TTNGTV
+2742 
-2748 IKSPVKDEENAEPG
+2748 
-2762 KTYTTEDNKPSTIT
+2762 
-2776 TEDGKTYKLVPSLTT
+2776 
-2791 GEENGSVTPGE
+2791 
-2802 DKQVTYVY
+2802 
-2810 EEVKGNVLVNYI
+2810 
-2822 DTEGN
+2822 
-2827 VIAAQVEDTSSTST
+2827 
-2841 GTSYD
+2841 
-2846 TTDNKPTTITI
+2846 
-2857 ADGSVY
+2857 
-2863 ELVPVLTQGN
+2863 
-2873 ENGSVVE
+2873 
-2880 GTTEVTYV
+2880 
-2888 YRKVSS
+2888 
-2894 AVKSPVTNHVDEN
+2894 
-2907 GKSISPQED
+2907 
-2916 GTKPNTSIPGYEFTG
+2916 
-2931 KTTTDEDGNVTHV
+2931 
-2944 YRKVSPKGTVVV
+2944 VVV
-2956 NYVTEDGT
+2956 NYITEDGT
-2964 VIKSPVNDETDA
+2964 VIKTPVNDETNAKPDS
-2976 PAGKSYDTTDNKPTE
+2976 PYDTTDNKPTE
-2991 ITKEDG
+2991 IVTEDG
-2997 SRYVLIPSKTIGTEN
+2997 SRYVLVPSKTIGTEN

-3055 NPDVPVTPTP
+3055 NPDVPVTPNP

-3090 PNDPGKGYVPPTPE
+3090 PNDPGKGYVPPTPDDS
-3104 KPGEDTPIPYV
+3104 GVDTPIPYV

-3125 TEDGTVIKAPVQD
+3125 DENGNVIKTPVND
-3138 ETNVPAGKSYDT
+3138 ETDAPAGKSYDT

-3217 GTTPNKSIPG
+3217 GTTPNK
-3227 YEFTGKTTTDENG
+3227 
-3240 NTTHVYRKVT
+3240 
-3250 TPAKKVVT
+3250 
-3258 KHVDENGNPVS
+3258 
-3269 PQEEGTTPNKGNSIP
+3269 GNSIP

-3302 YRKVKTSHI
+3302 YRKVKTSHV

-3324 KTSNKG
+3324 TTPNKG

-3350 LHIYR
+3350 IHIYR
-3355 KKTPGTPTT
+3355 KKTPGTPST

-3375 QVPSAP
+3375 PVTPTP
-3381 AKPGQPATPKA
+3381 GKPGTPATPA
-3392 GKAQLPNTGETSSAT
+3392 TPAPGKPATPATPASAAPGQLPNTGETSSAA
-3407 GVLGVAM
+3407 GVLGAAM
-3414 LVAALAIAGKRRRNE
+3414 LVAALALVGKRRRNE